1 MEKLNIDMTNYE
13 TKLTTKFKNRKVYK
27 PADPKEITTNIPGII
42 NEIFV
47 KPGQKVKK
55 GDSLLILEA
64 MKMKNHI
71 VANQDGVIKSVL
83 VSSGNM
89 VTKGSVLVKFE

>member
-13 TKLTTKFKNRKVYK
+13 TKLTNKFKNRKVYK
-27 PADPKEITTNIPGII
+27 PVDPKEVTTNIPGII

-55 GDSLLILEA
+55 GESLLILEA

-71 VANQDGVIKSVL
+71 VSTQDGVIKSVL
-83 VSSGNM
+83 VSTGDM
-89 VTKGSVLVKFE
+89 VPKDAVLIKYE